1 MAGYHGH
8 NAASEYACVDKD
20 AEAMTGGSADHNGVL
35 FYSAK
40 TVCGSL
46 KCPPYSANT
55 DVPCAVCTKWINWQ
69 LERGCLVCFLE
80 WCPFSFY
87 LSDALEFFCDP
98 HWAFCIGSRW
108 LLSEENLNSGQ

>member
-20 AEAMTGGSADHNGVL
+20 DEAIIGGSADHNGVL

-55 DVPCAVCTKWINWQ
+55 DVPCAVCTK
-69 LERGCLVCFLE
+69 
-80 WCPFSFY
+80 
-87 LSDALEFFCDP
+87 
-98 HWAFCIGSRW
+98 
-108 LLSEENLNSGQ
+108 